1 MLLQPKDHAPKRPRA
16 LRDRRQPVQSP
27 APARVQTSNDTTHDL
42 VLTLACPDRPGIVY
56 SVSGFLARHGFNI
69 VESDQFG
76 DREAGVFFMRVRF
89 APAEED
95 VPDLG
100 QLRLAFD
107 QVADMYTMTWRLAAV
122 AIVPR
127 VLLMV
132 SKYGHCL
139 NDLLYRA
146 ASGALHV
153 QIVGVVSNH
162 PDLTGMVSPYG
173 IPFFHVP
180 VTAGTKPAAE
190 ARLLELV
197 ADLDV
202 DLVVLARYMQI
213 LSAELCKELEGR
225 AINIHHSML
234 PSFKGARPYHQAYD
248 RGVKLV
254 GATAHYVT
262 SDLDEGP
269 IIAQEVAPVT
279 HAMTAEEVIA
289 VGRDNECRAL
299 ARAVR
304 WHCESRV
311 LLHGHRTVVFV

>member
-1 MLLQPKDHAPKRPRA
+1 MTLPALTKD
-16 LRDRRQPVQSP
+16 
-27 APARVQTSNDTTHDL
+27 TSRDL
-42 VLTLACPDRPGIVY
+42 VLTLACPDRAGIVY
-56 SVSGFLARHGFNI
+56 SVSGFLARHGFTI

-76 DREAGVFFMRVRF
+76 DREAAVFFMRVRV

-95 VPDLG
+95 VPNLA
-100 QLRLAFD
+100 QLRDAFEAI
-107 QVADMYTMTWRLAAV
+107 ADMFGMTWRMVAASEK
-122 AIVPR
+122 PR

-153 QIVGVVSNH
+153 QVVGVVSNH
-162 PDLTGMVSPYG
+162 PDLAGMVMPYR

-180 VTAGTKPAAE
+180 VTTETKPAAE
-190 ARLLELV
+190 AKLLEIV
-197 ADLDV
+197 ADLEA

-269 IIAQEVAPVT
+269 IIAQAVAPVD
-279 HAMTAEEVIA
+279 HRLTAEEVTA
-289 VGRDNECRAL
+289 VGRDNECLAL

-311 LLHGHRTVVFV
+311 LLHGKRTVVFA

>member
-1 MLLQPKDHAPKRPRA
+1 MTADISR
-16 LRDRRQPVQSP
+16 
-27 APARVQTSNDTTHDL
+27 DL
-42 VLTLACPDRPGIVY
+42 VLTLACPDRPALVFA
-56 SVSGFLARHGFNI
+56 VSRFLAEHGFNI
-69 VESDQFG
+69 VESDQYG

-95 VPDLG
+95 VPELG
-100 QLRLAFD
+100 ALRIAFD
-107 QVADMYTMTWRLAAV
+107 PIADMYAMTWRMVSAV
-122 AIVPR
+122 DKPR
-127 VLLMV
+127 LLLMV
-132 SKYGHCL
+132 SKFGHCL

-146 ASGALHV
+146 ASGALNV

-162 PDLTGMVSPYG
+162 PDLASMVTPYQ

-180 VTAGTKPAAE
+180 VTEETKSSAE
-190 ARLLELV
+190 ARLLEI
-197 ADLDV
+197 AGDLNA

-213 LSAELCKELEGR
+213 LSADLCKELEGR

-269 IIAQEVAPVT
+269 IIAQAVAQVT
-279 HAMTAEEVIA
+279 HAMTAEEVTAI
-289 VGRDNECRAL
+289 GRDNECLAL

-311 LLHGHRTVVFV
+311 LLHGHRTVVFA